1 MHETFKG
8 LCGTQRPRA
17 RTSVCLQRQRSLRGA
32 AGGNQAC
39 GCGRGLQGMSGHS
52 RGAGMLQCRSRAPGT
67 SSPGSGL
74 PPSALRPELN
84 QASFTLTDTRSCG
97 LCADELGM
105 WPNQGEGAFLCPLRR
120 NKAKRGLPG
129 DSGEKKPACRRGRH
143 DFDA

>member
-1 MHETFKG
+1 M
-8 LCGTQRPRA
+8 
-17 RTSVCLQRQRSLRGA
+17 SVCLQHQRGLPGA

-52 RGAGMLQCRSRAPGT
+52 RGAGVLQCRSRAPGT

-74 PPSALRPELN
+74 PPFTLRPELN
-84 QASFTLTDTRSCG
+84 QASTVTNTRSCG

-105 WPNQGEGAFLCPLRR
+105 WPNQSEGAFLCPLRR
-120 NKAKRGLPG
+120 NRAKQGLPG
-129 DSGEKKPACRRGRH
+129 DSGEKKPACQCRRH